1 MNLKDF
7 KVVNKLIDDIVGI
20 KTKQG
25 ETLKGA
31 IKNYFDN
38 KPVSVK
44 LVARDSISFNI
55 ADISRHSKAADEAM
69 DRYTKKLKLETDKL
83 KKKGEFCGIS
93 G

>member
-7 KVVNKLIDDIVGI
+7 KVVCRLIDDIIGI

-25 ETLKGA
+25 NTLKKA
-31 IKNYFDN
+31 IKNYFDT
-38 KPVSVK
+38 KPISVK
-44 LVARDSISFNI
+44 LVAKENISFNI

-69 DRYTKKLKLETDKL
+69 ERYTEKLKLETEKL